1 MVCPPHSGWLTGG
14 RLTKATERKL
24 EDEKSLPLM
33 MVVVVVELL
42 FYCHF
47 AVQRKF
53 IIIFLVIRFRCQFM
67 VFVAEAPS
75 PSSSVCDMELPFI
88 KRRKKEVA
96 VIIHCSASI
105 HQVLLCGVRWAPI
118 SLVHGHV
125 VGMTRIFLE
134 RKKIDT
140 FFH

>member
-1 MVCPPHSGWLTGG
+1 MAGWLSGG

-24 EDEKSLPLM
+24 GDEKSLLLA
-33 MVVVVVELL
+33 VVVVELL

-67 VFVAEAPS
+67 VFGAEAPP

-105 HQVLLCGVRWAPI
+105 HQLLLWVVRWPPI
-118 SLVHGHV
+118 SSFHGHV
-125 VGMTRIFLE
+125 VGMTRMFLE

-140 FFH
+140 LFH